1 MPTRKIVIIDEEKCN
16 GCGECVTACAEA
28 AIEII
33 DGKAKLIS
41 EIYCDGLGAC
51 LGQCPQDAITIEDR
65 QAEDFDEEKTNAHIA
80 RQKAESDSPA
90 PTPAAAQS
98 APAACSCPGQ
108 MAKQFS
114 PKAAPEGA
122 SADVPSQLAQWPV
135 QLTLVSPAAPYFK
148 NADLLLVADCVPFA
162 MSDFHAKLLKG
173 KAIAIA
179 CPKLDEVDPY
189 IEKLAAI
196 IESNDLNSLTVIHM
210 QVPCCSGLTY
220 IAQKAIAQSG
230 QKITFED
237 TTITLQGEI
246 MNTQTIEA

>member
-1 MPTRKIVIIDEEKCN
+1 MPTRKIVKIDEEKCN

-28 AIEII
+28 AIEIVG
-33 DGKAKLIS
+33 GKAKLIS

-80 RQKAESDSPA
+80 RQKAESEK
-90 PTPAAAQS
+90 PTAAAPS
-98 APAACSCPGQ
+98 APAAFSCPGQ

-114 PKAAPEGA
+114 PKAPPAGD

-135 QLTLVSPAAPYFK
+135 QLTLVSPSAPYFK

-162 MSDFHAKLLKG
+162 MPDFHTKLLKG

-196 IESNDLNSLTVIHM
+196 IESNDLSSLTVIHM
-210 QVPCCSGLTY
+210 QVQCCSGLTY
-220 IAQKAIAQSG
+220 IVQKAVAQSG
-230 QKITFED
+230 GKTTFDD
-237 TTITLQGEI
+237 TTISLQGEI
-246 MNTQTIEA
+246 LNTQKM